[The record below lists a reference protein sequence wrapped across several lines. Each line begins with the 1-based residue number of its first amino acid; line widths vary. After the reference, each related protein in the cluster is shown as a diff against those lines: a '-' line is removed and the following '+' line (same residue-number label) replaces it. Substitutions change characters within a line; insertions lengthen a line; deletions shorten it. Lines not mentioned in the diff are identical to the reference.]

1 MLRMDEH
8 ILERFVIAAPEATA
22 NKLREIFVR
31 AKLAPEQICYTG
43 KEALDA
49 ARQKDSLLLLST
61 WQLADMSGGELAR
74 ALGDASQTLMIVPKD
89 FQGDAGGAMLLH
101 NPVSQDALVHSV
113 LALAHC
119 RRQICRLKEKVEK
132 LSQTLEDRKIIERAK
147 GRLMEHLHLT
157 ESEAHYRIQKQSMD
171 TGKRIAEIAQEILNT
186 ERPTAENK

>member
-1 MLRMDEH
+1 MDEH

-22 NKLREIFVR
+22 NKLCAIFAR

-43 KEALDA
+43 QEALDA

-74 ALGDASQTLMIVPKD
+74 ALGDASQTLIIVPQD

-101 NPVSQDALVHSV
+101 NPVSQDALVQSV

-119 RRQICRLKEKVEK
+119 RRQICGLKEKVEK
-132 LSQTLEDRKIIERAK
+132 LSQMLEDRKIIERAK
-147 GRLMEHLHLT
+147 GRLMEKLNLT
-157 ESEAHYRIQKQSMD
+157 EAEAHYRIQKQSMD
-171 TGKRIAEIAQEILNT
+171 TGKRIAEIAQDILNT
-186 ERPTAENK
+186 ENPAS